1 MAILKYWDEDPDHLF
16 NQYIRRLEH
25 NEKKQM
31 MKRGDMEK
39 KMLSYQGSTSTDD
52 GQTPIRDSVGSMGSM
67 RALENSKTPNKNMST
82 ALMPVIESDYNL
94 RAIHEIEMIRQKQK
108 DRIS

>member
-1 MAILKYWDEDPDHLF
+1 
-16 NQYIRRLEH
+16 
-25 NEKKQM
+25 

-39 KMLSYQGSTSTDD
+39 KMLSYQSNSTGDS
-52 GQTPIRDSVGSMGSM
+52 GETPIRDSVGSMGSM
-67 RALENSKTPNKNMST
+67 RALENGKTPNKQST

-108 DRIS
+108 EKVHQKEAIEKKNLNM